1 MVCLTS
7 VAGTLSSVQAAK
19 YLDSSAN
26 SKAAFEIS
34 LKKEETKQLELQE
47 SKE

>member
-1 MVCLTS
+1 MS
-7 VAGTLSSVQAAK
+7 NQWNSGGQAAK
-19 YLDSSAN
+19 YLDSSPN

-47 SKE
+47 NKE